1 MKPLTLTLAVALA
14 TTAHATVFT
23 VSNDPAT
30 PAQYTDVQAAHDA
43 ASPGDTL
50 LVKASTSSYG
60 WLYLD
65 RPLTV
70 IGEGYNTDGPYTSIS
85 GVQTWPG
92 SDGSN
97 FIGFRAYF
105 YLAGNGPISNV
116 LIERCGGSVYGGNY
130 SYGVTGLIVK
140 HCVID
145 GDVALYNCTQ
155 VLITNNLIIGQI
167 YGSTAPSVS
176 IQNNVFMSNGGN
188 VLLSIQNA
196 VVSNNI
202 FYGSSPSQDGYG
214 VTNCAFNNNISFG
227 TSDDDLPPTG
237 TGNVGSGNQQG
248 VDPLFVNVP
257 DFYWA
262 PSYDLHLQAGSPGI
276 GAGTDGTDIG
286 LYGGGFPLNVPLDG
300 LPRLPQVTQ
309 FNLLNTSI
317 GEGGSLNVQVQ
328 GAKHD

>member
-14 TTAHATVFT
+14 TTTHATVFT

-30 PAQYTDVQAAHDA
+30 PAQYTDVQAAHDG

-50 LVKASTSSYG
+50 LLKASTSSYG
-60 WLYLD
+60 GLYLD

-70 IGEGYNTDGPYTSIS
+70 IGEGYDLNGPYTSIS
-85 GVQTWPG
+85 VYTQPG
-92 SDGSN
+92 SDGSI
-97 FIGFRAYF
+97 FIGFTGYIS
-105 YLAGNGPISNV
+105 LNGSDTISNV
-116 LIERCGGSVYGGNY
+116 LIERCGVSISAS

-140 HCVID
+140 HCVIFD
-145 GDVALYNCTQ
+145 ASLGNCAQ
-155 VLITNNLIIGQI
+155 VLITNNLITGPVH
-167 YGSTAPSVS
+167 GSSAPSVS
-176 IQNNVFMSNGGN
+176 IQNNVFMNNGQDALYG
-188 VLLSIQNA
+188 IYYA

-202 FYGSSPSQDGYG
+202 FYGSSPHAA
-214 VTNCAFNNNISFG
+214 TNCAFNNNISFG
-227 TSDDDLPPTG
+227 TWNDELPP

-257 DFYWA
+257 GFSWS

-309 FNLLNTSI
+309 FNLLNSSI

>member
-1 MKPLTLTLAVALA
+1 MKSLTLTLAVALA

-50 LVKASTSSYG
+50 LVKASTSSYSG
-60 WLYLD
+60 LNLD

-70 IGEGYNTDGPYTSIS
+70 IGEGYITDGPHTSIS
-85 GVQTWPG
+85 GVYTKPG

-97 FIGFRAYF
+97 FIGVRAYF
-105 YLAGNGPISNV
+105 YLDGNGPLTNV
-116 LIERCGGSVYGGNY
+116 LIERCGGIIVAASG
-130 SYGVTGLIVK
+130 YGVTSLIVK
-140 HCVID
+140 HCVIN
-145 GDVALYNCTQ
+145 GPIALNNCAQ
-155 VLITNNLIIGQI
+155 VLITNNLITGQI

-176 IQNNVFMSNGGN
+176 IQNNVFMNNGGYA
-188 VLLSIQNA
+188 LQSIQYA